1 MELKGSKTMQN
12 LMNAFAGES
21 QARNRYT
28 YYASV
33 AKEEGYEH
41 ISAIFE
47 ETAWNE
53 RAHAKVFFDHLVR
66 GLGADKLVVTGD
78 YPVSLGN
85 TAENLKAAAEG
96 ENEEHAVL
104 YPAFAKTAEEEG
116 FKAIAKSFQEISEVE
131 EQHEKRYLELYELV
145 KSGKY
150 FTRDEEVTWKCR
162 NCGYV
167 HVGKEAPQVCPAC
180 LHPQAH
186 FEIKAC
192 ME

>member
-1 MELKGSKTMQN
+1 MEFKGSKTQQN

-33 AKEEGYEH
+33 AKKEGYEH
-41 ISAIFE
+41 IAAIFE

-66 GLGADKLVVTGD
+66 NLGADKLFVTGD
-78 YPVSLGN
+78 YPISMGN
-85 TAENLKAAAEG
+85 TAENLKAAAAG
-96 ENEEHAVL
+96 ENEEYTQL
-104 YPAFAKTAEEEG
+104 YNNFKKDAEEEG
-116 FKAIAKSFQEISEVE
+116 FTAVAKSFQEILEVE
-131 EQHEKRYLELYELV
+131 EQHEKRYLELLKLV
-145 KSGKY
+145 EEGKY
-150 FTRDEEVTWKCR
+150 FSRDEEVSWKCR

-167 HVGKEAPQVCPAC
+167 HVGKEAPKACPAC
-180 LHPQAH
+180 LHPQAF